1 MRTTLLMGLVSLV
14 VIAPAAAQTAGPTV
28 TPAPSPVGS
37 GAAPPSS
44 LTAPKLG
51 AAETPPPAIAPI
63 DSRRAAPTAPAGS
76 STLARTPAARIA
88 RGPLPAP
95 PSVRI
100 AAKPASTGTGGVT
113 KAVHVTPKGAAH
125 HGRQTK
131 TLAKATPKAQR
142 VHTLHAGHSVRPA
155 AAKAATHPTDLV
167 RPRV

>member
-1 MRTTLLMGLVSLV
+1 MRTTVLMGLVSLV

-28 TPAPSPVGS
+28 TPAPSPAGS

-44 LTAPKLG
+44 LAAPKLG
-51 AAETPPPAIAPI
+51 AAETPLSAIAPVAPG
-63 DSRRAAPTAPAGS
+63 AAAPAGA

-113 KAVHVTPKGAAH
+113 KSVHVTPKGAAH

-131 TLAKATPKAQR
+131 TLAKATPKAHR